1 LAKRKEY
8 LALFKKRLKLDWV
21 DEELLEQA
29 LTHSSFTYESRQNG
43 LENNQRL
50 EFLGDAVLELVISDY
65 LYRNHP
71 GLDEGSLTKLRASV
85 VCETSLARAARELGL
100 GLCLLMGKGEERSGG
115 RERPSILADAFEAL
129 LGAVY
134 LDQGLGKAGELA
146 VQFLTPVLRDVL
158 EGRLERDYKTELQ
171 EFVQQ
176 HDGEQVQYVI
186 LKEEGPDH
194 HKTFTAGVLYRGK
207 LAGSGTGRSKKD
219 AEQQAAKSALLKQNM
234 QKKNP

>member
-1 LAKRKEY
+1 MAKRKEY

-85 VCETSLARAARELGL
+85 VCEASLARAARELGL

-115 RERPSILADAFEAL
+115 GNGPPFSPMPLKPCWERSIWIRVWARPVSWQFNSLPPCSGMSWK
-129 LGAVY
+129 GAWS
-134 LDQGLGKAGELA
+134 A
-146 VQFLTPVLRDVL
+146 TI
-158 EGRLERDYKTELQ
+158 RLSCRNLSNNMM
-171 EFVQQ
+171 V
-176 HDGEQVQYVI
+176 
-186 LKEEGPDH
+186 
-194 HKTFTAGVLYRGK
+194 
-207 LAGSGTGRSKKD
+207 SRS
-219 AEQQAAKSALLKQNM
+219 SMLS
-234 QKKNP
+234 

>member
-1 LAKRKEY
+1 MAKRKEC

-85 VCETSLARAARELGL
+85 VCEASLARAARELGL

-115 RERPSILADAFEAL
+115 RERPSILADAFEPWERSIWIRVWARPVSWQFNSL
-129 LGAVY
+129 PPCSGMSWKGAWS
-134 LDQGLGKAGELA
+134 A
-146 VQFLTPVLRDVL
+146 TI
-158 EGRLERDYKTELQ
+158 RLSCRNLSNNMM
-171 EFVQQ
+171 V
-176 HDGEQVQYVI
+176 
-186 LKEEGPDH
+186 
-194 HKTFTAGVLYRGK
+194 
-207 LAGSGTGRSKKD
+207 SRS
-219 AEQQAAKSALLKQNM
+219 SMLS
-234 QKKNP
+234 